1 MGSQNSKNGRVI
13 PVINE
18 SLGSEAHEQFRY
30 LLGRRF
36 HNVTDIIYD
45 LPNDEIE
52 VTQLEA
58 GCNVLD
64 VGCGPGTWTIEM
76 AINYN
81 KSTFVGIDVSPIFPT
96 EIKPNN
102 AIFEEKNILNGIPHP
117 DESFD
122 FVHMRYM
129 FPSFTKNQWEEMVIN
144 EVVRVI
150 KIGGWLEL
158 CEYELC
164 QNCGPVLESL
174 LSARRKM
181 LIMEGRNPDV
191 AQILGKLMRNTQ
203 YFDDVIAVLFPNLF
217 INLDPPQ
224 KKRCS
229 NWFMGWQDRRS
240 DNIITRMVGIKPALS
255 PFMNITSE
263 EYDEMIQKSIE
274 EFNEYRTFFVTFR

>member
-52 VTQLEA
+52 
-58 GCNVLD
+58 
-64 VGCGPGTWTIEM
+64 
-76 AINYN
+76 
-81 KSTFVGIDVSPIFPT
+81 DVSPIFPT

-102 AIFEEKNILNGIPHP
+102 VIFKEGNILNGIPHP

-122 FVHMRYM
+122 FVHM
-129 FPSFTKNQWEEMVIN
+129 

-164 QNCGPVLESL
+164 QNCGPVLENVPIGSWAGKIGEVVNVFSVKVFIYRYL
-174 LSARRKM
+174 FLYVFDFEKNFQ
-181 LIMEGRNPDV
+181 GR
-191 AQILGKLMRNTQ
+191 
-203 YFDDVIAVLFPNLF
+203 
-217 INLDPPQ
+217 
-224 KKRCS
+224 
-229 NWFMGWQDRRS
+229 

-255 PFMNITSE
+255 IFMNITSE

-274 EFNEYRTFFVTFR
+274 EFN